1 MPDDQGMQTTT
12 VRSPAADGFRAM
24 LPLLVAVAPL
34 GLVVGVRAAEADLP
48 AGAGW
53 ATAVL
58 IYGASAQLA
67 AIDLLD
73 QGLAPA
79 AVVLTVAVVNVRLAL
94 FSAAMGVHWSETRP
108 GQRLLASY
116 LLVDP
121 SYAVGEE
128 GYRRFRTAA
137 DGLSHYLAGAIT
149 LWVGWQVAIATG
161 LVLGTRLP
169 AGLHLEFAVP
179 LALVAIVAPQI
190 DSRGGAMT
198 VAVAGSVAVV
208 GQGLPMASGLPLAM
222 VAGATAGALSAARTE
237 QP

>member
-1 MPDDQGMQTTT
+1 MQTTT
-12 VRSPAADGFRAM
+12 VHSPAADGFRAM

-53 ATAVL
+53 ATGVL

-79 AVVLTVAVVNVRLAL
+79 VVVLTVAVVNVRLAL
-94 FSAAMGVHWSETRP
+94 FSAAMGSHWSETRP

-128 GYRRFRTAA
+128 GYRRFRMAA

-149 LWVGWQVAIATG
+149 LWVGWQLAIITG
-161 LVLGTRLP
+161 LVVGARVP
-169 AGLHLEFAVP
+169 AGLHLDFAVP
-179 LALVAIVAPQI
+179 LALIAIVAPQV
-190 DSRGGAMT
+190 DSRASAAT
-198 VAVAGSVAVV
+198 VAVAGAVAVA
-208 GQGLPMASGLPLAM
+208 GQSLPLASGLPLAL
-222 VAGATAGALSAARTE
+222 VAGAAAGSLTAREAQS
-237 QP
+237 